1 LHTPSPTLQ
10 ASPAALSFSRLQ
22 QTHKPR
28 NHHHHQQQQQQQ
40 LRGEE
45 KSKLKQLTS
54 NGVQLSLQ
62 QLQLQQGEEASAEE
76 GAAQAADR
84 QGPGQ
89 PRGARKEQGSQ
100 LQEMSVVVPRR
111 QELGAT
117 AQHLSSSAC
126 KLMEVLVYYGGG
138 HRNCA

>member
-1 LHTPSPTLQ
+1 MQ
-10 ASPAALSFSRLQ
+10 SF
-22 QTHKPR
+22 
-28 NHHHHQQQQQQQ
+28 HHHHQQQQQQQ

>member
-1 LHTPSPTLQ
+1 
-10 ASPAALSFSRLQ
+10 
-22 QTHKPR
+22 
-28 NHHHHQQQQQQQ
+28 
-40 LRGEE
+40 
-45 KSKLKQLTS
+45 
-54 NGVQLSLQ
+54 
-62 QLQLQQGEEASAEE
+62 
-76 GAAQAADR
+76 AQAADR

-126 KLMEVLVYYGGG
+126 KLMEVLVYYGAYGLRLREYLASSAIALFLSEEIVRERLGG
-138 HRNCA
+138 VFLAVSCLVW